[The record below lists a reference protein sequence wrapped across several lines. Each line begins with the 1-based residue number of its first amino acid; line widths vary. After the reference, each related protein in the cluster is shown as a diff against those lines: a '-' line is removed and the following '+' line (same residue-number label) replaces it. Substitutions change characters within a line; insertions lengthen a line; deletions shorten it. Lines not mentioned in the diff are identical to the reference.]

1 MMQYVYNWQI
11 KRKMEYKYPEAR
23 PEKQVAWVF
32 DTNKC
37 IACQT
42 CSLACKNAWT
52 SGKGQEYM
60 WWNNVET
67 KPWGFYPL
75 GYDVRILDKL
85 GAQEWRGDKYIGKS
99 IFEAAPYGEEI
110 PGFIPEEDDWL
121 APNIGEDEVSSQVKD
136 KDYLKIPHQPWMF
149 YLQRICNHCTYPACL
164 AACPRKAIYKRKEDG
179 IVLIDQKRCR
189 GYQECV
195 RACPYKKSMFRSYT
209 QKSEKCISCFPGV
222 EEGIQTQCVIN
233 CIGKIRIF
241 GFSRYSGIP
250 PKAGKSRYDQPQE
263 DNPIDY
269 LVHFK
274 KIALP
279 LYPQFGLE
287 PNVYYI
293 PPINVPEEFNQQLF
307 GPGAKRA
314 VQLYKKASEDK
325 KLIGLLMLF
334 GSTDKIIHSF
344 KIEGDIENGSV
355 SGFSQEG
362 KEIVRVPLTEPVI
375 IRKEYDEKEDVYR
388 QSVT

>member
-1 MMQYVYNWQI
+1 MSVKVHNWQI
-11 KRKMEYKYPEAR
+11 NRKMDYKYPESR
-23 PEKQVAWVF
+23 PEKQATWIF

-42 CSLACKNAWT
+42 CSIACKNAWT

-75 GYDVRILDKL
+75 GWDVRILEKL
-85 GAQEWRGDKYIGKS
+85 GSQEWKGDKYTGKT
-99 IFEAAPYGEEI
+99 IFEQAPYGEEI
-110 PGFIPEEDDWL
+110 LGFIPEEDDWL
-121 APNIGEDEVSSQVKD
+121 APNIGEDEVSAEVKY
-136 KDYLKIPHQPWMF
+136 KDYIKIPHQPWMF

-195 RACPYKKSMFRSYT
+195 RACPYKKSIFRPYT
-209 QKSEKCISCFPGV
+209 GKSEKCIACYPGV
-222 EEGIQTQCVIN
+222 EEGFQTQCVIN
-233 CIGKIRIF
+233 CIGKIRL
-241 GFSRYSGIP
+241 FSF
-250 PKAGKSRYDQPQE
+250 KSRYDAPRE
-263 DNPIDY
+263 DNPVDY
-269 LVHFK
+269 LIHFK

-293 PPINVPEEFNQQLF
+293 PPINVPEEFNKQLF

-314 VQLYKKASEDK
+314 VELYRKAREDK
-325 KLIGLLMLF
+325 RLIGLLMLF
-334 GSTDKIIHSF
+334 GSTDKIVRSF
-344 KIEGDIENGSV
+344 KVEGDIAAGAAFGYDKDGNEV
-355 SGFSQEG
+355 V
-362 KEIVRVPLTEPVI
+362 KVPLKESVI
-375 IRKEYDEKEDVYR
+375 IREAYDQNLDVHR
-388 QSVT
+388 LSVT

>member
-1 MMQYVYNWQI
+1 VSHKVYNWQLH
-11 KRKMEYKYPEAR
+11 RKMDYKYPEKR
-23 PEKQVAWVF
+23 PQKQAAWVF

-42 CSLACKNAWT
+42 CTLACKNAWT

-75 GYDVRILDKL
+75 GWDVRLLEKL
-85 GAQEWRGDKYIGKS
+85 GPQDWSGSKYKGKT
-99 IFEAAPYGEEI
+99 IFESAGYGEEVL
-110 PGFIPEEDDWL
+110 GWYPEENDYL
-121 APNIGEDEVSSQVKD
+121 YPNIGEDEVSSQVKD

-195 RACPYKKSMFRSYT
+195 AACPYKKSMFRSYT

-241 GFSRYSGIP
+241 GF
-250 PKAGKSRYDQPQE
+250 KSRYDQPQE

-293 PPINVPEEFNQQLF
+293 PPINEPEEFNQQLF

-314 VQLYKKASEDK
+314 VQLYKRASEDK

-344 KIEGDIENGSV
+344 KIDGEV
-355 SGFSQEG
+355 SDGYCIGYDDRG
-362 KEIVRVPLTEPVI
+362 KKIVRVPLKEPVI
-375 IRKEYDEKEDVYR
+375 IRQDYDKEQDVHR
-388 QSVT
+388 LSVT

>member
-1 MMQYVYNWQI
+1 MSVKVYNWQI
-11 KRKMEYKYPEAR
+11 NRKMDYKYPESR
-23 PEKQVAWVF
+23 PEKQATWIF

-42 CSLACKNAWT
+42 CSIACKNAWT

-75 GYDVRILDKL
+75 GWDVRILEKL
-85 GAQEWRGDKYIGKS
+85 GSQKWKGDKYTGKT
-99 IFEAAPYGEEI
+99 IFEQAPYGEEI
-110 PGFIPEEDDWL
+110 LGFIPEEDDWL
-121 APNIGEDEVSSQVKD
+121 APNIGEDEVSAEVKY
-136 KDYLKIPHQPWMF
+136 KDYIKIPHQPWMF

-164 AACPRKAIYKRKEDG
+164 AACSRKAIYKRKEDG

-195 RACPYKKSMFRSYT
+195 RACPYKKSIFRPYT
-209 QKSEKCISCFPGV
+209 GKSEKCVACYPGV
-222 EEGIQTQCVIN
+222 EEGLQTQCVIN
-233 CIGKIRIF
+233 CIGKIRL
-241 GFSRYSGIP
+241 FSF
-250 PKAGKSRYDQPQE
+250 KSRYDAPRE
-263 DNPIDY
+263 DNPVDY
-269 LVHFK
+269 LIHFK

-293 PPINVPEEFNQQLF
+293 PPINVPEEFNRQLF

-314 VQLYKKASEDK
+314 VELYRKAREDK
-325 KLIGLLMLF
+325 RLIGLLMLF
-334 GSTDKIIHSF
+334 GSTDKIVRSF
-344 KIEGDIENGSV
+344 KVEGDIGEGAAFGYDKDGSEV
-355 SGFSQEG
+355 V
-362 KEIVRVPLTEPVI
+362 KVPMKEPVI
-375 IRKEYDEKEDVYR
+375 IREEYDQNLDVHR
-388 QSVT
+388 LSVT